1 MRRIAACLLLAASAA
16 FAQFQNLAASD
27 AGDQLYFSSPFRQT
41 GSDQFPHAKLF
52 RWSDA
57 GFDLVEQRDRQG
69 PGPANN
75 FYELIQPDVSG
86 DGSVVTFVG
95 YSPCYGGSSCI
106 YHEYYQASLLGND
119 PAAATLGLGHTQ
131 LSRNGRYA
139 VVYGSTGL
147 DSGLIERVDL
157 ESGERVSPASGRI
170 TADRQAI
177 TSRGELLLNGFGD
190 PGVCALWTPSGSIQL
205 VPQFV
210 VDRIAIVSD
219 DGSRL
224 VFQTPDGDG
233 HSLWAAHADGTG
245 ARKLAP
251 SRARDYAPAISNDGR
266 WVVFESNDRV
276 ILADLVSDADRE
288 LIAPPD
294 GVAATTI
301 SGMGNVVFVATHL
314 NRLLRVDAASGAVE
328 ELVPRTPAVTVVYG
342 APVPGSLNWMRG
354 SGLADHL
361 SFATVPL
368 PELLDGVGLLLG
380 DRPAAIVAVAPEQI
394 VYQIP
399 FESPPVKTDVRL
411 ASPPSPFEGAPV
423 QLDLQRQQFRF
434 VRNGYEAWTPDLD
447 IGEPVI
453 VTQNFGALV
462 TNDNLA
468 TEQQIVHLFATGGGL
483 VNAPLTTG
491 ESTPAEPLPVVQ
503 PRVECFFF
511 DEGGR
516 RSLETLYVGLAP
528 GLIGVYQ
535 ITVRLPQ
542 GPQPFYSDPTRAS
555 LTVGCGE
562 SDFVDL
568 VSVPMRLEP

>member
-16 FAQFQNLAASD
+16 FAQFPNLAATD
-27 AGDQLYFSSPFRQT
+27 TGDQLYFSSPLRQT
-41 GSDQFPHAKLF
+41 GSDQFPHPKLF

-57 GFDLVEQRDRQG
+57 GFALVAQRERQG
-69 PGPANN
+69 PGPSFN
-75 FYELIQPDVSG
+75 FYELSQPDVSG

-95 YSPCYGGSSCI
+95 YSPCFGGSSCVF
-106 YHEYYQASLLGND
+106 HEYYQTSLLSND
-119 PAAATLGLGHTQ
+119 PATTSLGLGRTQ

-147 DSGLIERVDL
+147 DRGRVERVDL
-157 ESGERVSPASGRI
+157 KTGERASPGSGRI
-170 TADRQAI
+170 TAERQAI
-177 TSRGELLLNGFGD
+177 TSQGELLLNGFGD
-190 PGVCALWTPSGSIQL
+190 PGVFVLWSPSGSRQL

-210 VDRIAIVSD
+210 VDHAAIISD

-233 HSLWAAHADGTG
+233 YSLWAARTDGTG
-245 ARKLAP
+245 ARQLAP
-251 SRARDYAPAISNDGR
+251 SRAQDYAAAISNDGR
-266 WVVFESNDRV
+266 WVVFEVNGRV
-276 ILADLVSDADRE
+276 ILADLVAGTDRE

-294 GVAATTI
+294 GVAAITI
-301 SGMGNVVFVATHL
+301 SGMGNVVFVATPL
-314 NRLLRVDAASGAVE
+314 NRLLRVDVASGVVE
-328 ELVPRTPAVTVVYG
+328 ELVPRTPAVTVIYG

-361 SFATVPL
+361 AFATVPL
-368 PELLDGVGLLLG
+368 PESLDGVGLLLG

-394 VYQIP
+394 IYQIP
-399 FESPPVKTDVRL
+399 FASPPVQTDVHL
-411 ASPPSPFEGAPV
+411 ASPPSPFEGPPV
-423 QLDLQRQQFRF
+423 QLDLQRQQLRF
-434 VRNGYEAWTPDLD
+434 VRNGYEAWTPALD
-447 IGEPVI
+447 VGETVI
-453 VTQNFGALV
+453 VTQDFGALI

-468 TEQQIVHLFATGGGL
+468 TEQQIVHLFATGGGP
-483 VNAPLTTG
+483 VNAAVTTG
-491 ESTPAEPLPVVQ
+491 EPTAAEPLPVVQ
-503 PRVECFFF
+503 QRVACFYL
-511 DEGGR
+511 DEGVR

-542 GPQPFYSDPTRAS
+542 GPPAFSDDPTRAS

-562 SDFVDL
+562 SDFLDL